1 MYWFYAFIPI
11 NKQNMYTILKIH
23 KYIISIVLYTLYY
36 YILLSV
42 ALIFKNSK
50 LKILHIIN
58 DTYIVHSNCAYYYL
72 IIFYNIIIYYF
83 NILPLLDHWFS
94 KYVLIIFC
102 YKMFEVRYYV

>member
-1 MYWFYAFIPI
+1 MYWFYVFIPI

-23 KYIISIVLYTLYY
+23 KYISIVLYTLYY

-50 LKILHIIN
+50 LKISHIIN

-83 NILPLLDHWFS
+83 NIRLFDHWFS

-102 YKMFEVRYYV
+102 NKIFEVR